1 MNKSLLAVA
10 VASLLSPIS
19 NLHAQEASTD
29 ETMVVTA
36 NRFEQDVK
44 DVISPITIVTK
55 EELELSQVKSLPE
68 ALRNLPGVQVNSVG
82 FGQYSSVYVRG
93 NSSRHLLVLINGVR
107 IGSSTAGEANFSNIP
122 LTGVERIEFIR
133 GARAALYGSDAISGV
148 INIVTNYQ
156 QGENV
161 KEVRGGM
168 GSHGYYEAGVNVAG
182 GLSES
187 TWGKV
192 SVSID
197 GDSGAVSARSSTDT
211 TPFEDDK
218 DGYDKASVVAELG
231 HQINESLQVSL
242 QGFYHQGKSEY
253 DKTAWDSNFVN
264 VEHPNAESESTLYN
278 IAGKAKYIQG
288 DYLSELTIALNAD
301 KGLDSNDMEDDSRF
315 ESERNIATWLH
326 SYQISEQFSLGGGLE
341 WSKEKVSTTEGTYIK
356 ESRDNEAVFVTANY
370 IVDALSTEAS
380 IRTDDND
387 SYGRS
392 NTWQLGAGYAL
403 TSSLQISANVG
414 TGFKAPT
421 FNDLYYPDAGN
432 PNLKPEESFGY
443 ELGVSGYHETF
454 EWQVTG
460 YKSEIDQLIAWAPV
474 DPNNT
479 AGDWIPSNVNKAKMD
494 GIESSVT
501 FYLDNV
507 SNTFGYD
514 YVDARDA
521 STKKQLIR
529 RSKHVGRWNL
539 GYELSKW
546 KFDATALYRGKSYED
561 ADNTKELE
569 AYTLVDFAAA
579 YTFSEK
585 LTVRGRIHN
594 AFDEEYTTQETY
606 NTMGRSYYL
615 NATYQF

>member
-10 VASLLSPIS
+10 VASLFLPIS
-19 NLHAQEASTD
+19 NLHAQQASTD

-148 INIVTNYQ
+148 INIVTDYQ

-380 IRTDDND
+380 VRTDDND

-585 LTVRGRIHN
+585 LTVRGRVHN

>member
-242 QGFYHQGKSEY
+242 QGFYHQGKSKY

>member
-10 VASLLSPIS
+10 IASLLSPIS

-148 INIVTNYQ
+148 INIVTDYQ

-380 IRTDDND
+380 VRTDDND

>member
-521 STKKQLIR
+521 LTKKQLIR

>member
-19 NLHAQEASTD
+19 NLHAQEASID

>member
-10 VASLLSPIS
+10 VASLFLPIS
-19 NLHAQEASTD
+19 NLHAQQASTD

-148 INIVTNYQ
+148 INIVTDYQ

-380 IRTDDND
+380 VRTDDND

>member
-148 INIVTNYQ
+148 INIVTDYQ

-218 DGYDKASVVAELG
+218 DGYDKTSVVAELG

-403 TSSLQISANVG
+403 TSSLKISANVG

-474 DPNNT
+474 DPSNT

-546 KFDATALYRGKSYED
+546 KFDVTALYRGKSYED